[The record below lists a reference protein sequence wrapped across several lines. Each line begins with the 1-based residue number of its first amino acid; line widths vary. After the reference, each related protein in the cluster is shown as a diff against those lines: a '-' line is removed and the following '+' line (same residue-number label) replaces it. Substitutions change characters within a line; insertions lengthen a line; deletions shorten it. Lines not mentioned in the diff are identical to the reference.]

1 MARPFVITAMPA
13 FAPPALQ
20 NPICH
25 QTASGLTIIAE
36 QMPIEAVNFSL
47 WVPIGSAVET
57 DDINGMA
64 HFLEHMVFKGT
75 QTLAPGA
82 FERQVEQCGGMTNAM
97 TSQDYTC
104 FYINTAPQDFKA
116 IAPLQMDLVLNA
128 AIPDAEFE
136 RERQVVLEEI
146 RRSKD
151 NIRRCVFAQAMAVAF
166 DRLPYR
172 RPVLGPADVIETL
185 TAEQMRQ
192 FHRQWYAPS
201 NLTAVVVGNLP
212 VEEMVATLEQ
222 QLGSYASATVKKIP
236 DSLVPELVFTQ
247 AQHQEIQDDRLTEAR
262 LMLMWRVPGIQ
273 AHLQTYALDVLAR
286 ILGAGR
292 TSRLVKDLR
301 ETQGL
306 VTHIGVSNLTHV
318 AQGLFWVSA
327 HLPAENIDIVKAAIL
342 EHIQRIHEAYVTIAE
357 LAQVQR
363 QTVNSF
369 IFENETPSSRAG
381 LYGHAQ
387 AIMGDLATGLGYA
400 SYIREVSQ
408 AGVQDAAQTFLST
421 EAYRTLVMLP

>member
-1 MARPFVITAMPA
+1 MPA

-20 NPICH
+20 RPICH
-25 QTASGLTIIAE
+25 KTASGLTIIAE

-75 QTLAPGA
+75 QSLTPGA
-82 FERQVEQCGGMTNAM
+82 FEHQVEQCGGMTNAM

-151 NIRRCVFAQAMAVAF
+151 NIRRCVFAHAMALAF

-172 RPVLGPADVIETL
+172 RPVLGPAEAIETL

-192 FHRQWYAPS
+192 FHCQWYAPS

-212 VEEMVATLEQ
+212 VEDMVATLEQ
-222 QLGSYASATVKKIP
+222 QLSSYGSATVKTVP
-236 DSLVPELVFTQ
+236 DPLVPEPYFTQ
-247 AQHQEIQDDRLTEAR
+247 AQHREIRDDRLTEAR
-262 LMLMWRVPGIQ
+262 LMLMWRVPGLQ
-273 AHLQTYALDVLAR
+273 DHLQTYALDVLAR

-301 ETQGL
+301 ENRGL

-318 AQGLFWVSA
+318 SQGLFWVSA
-327 HLPAENIDIVKAAIL
+327 HLPAENIDVVKAAIL
-342 EHIQRIHEAYVTIAE
+342 EHIQQIHENYVTDGE

-363 QTVNSF
+363 QAVNSF

-387 AIMGDLATGLGYA
+387 AIMGDLAMGLDYA
-400 SYIREVSQ
+400 NYIRAVDRAAVQ
-408 AGVQDAAQTFLST
+408 AAAQTFLST
-421 EAYRTLVMLP
+421 ESYRTLVMLP

>member
-1 MARPFVITAMPA
+1 MPVS
-13 FAPPALQ
+13 APSALQSPLQ

-25 QTASGLTIIAE
+25 KTASGLTIIAE

-82 FERQVEQCGGMTNAM
+82 FECQVEQCGGMTNAM

-104 FYINTAPQDFKA
+104 FYITTAPQDFEA
-116 IAPLQMDLVLNA
+116 IAPLQLDLVLNA

-146 RRSKD
+146 RRSAD
-151 NIRRCVFAQAMAVAF
+151 NIRRCVFAKAMEFAF

-172 RPVLGPADVIETL
+172 RPVLGPAEVIANL
-185 TAEQMRQ
+185 KAEQMRQ
-192 FHRQWYAPS
+192 FHKTWYAPS

-222 QLGSYASATVKKIP
+222 QLDVHKTAAAKGVSTQP
-236 DSLVPELVFTQ
+236 LPPEPFFTQ
-247 AQHQEIQDDRLTEAR
+247 SQHHEIQDERLTEAR
-262 LMLMWRVPGIQ
+262 LMLMWRVPGVQ
-273 AHLQTYALDVLAR
+273 EYEQTYALDVLAR
-286 ILGAGR
+286 ILGSGR

-301 ETQGL
+301 ETRGL
-306 VTHIGVSNLTHV
+306 VTHIGVSNMTHV

-327 HLPAENIDIVKAAIL
+327 HLPVENIAVVKAAIL
-342 EHIQRIHEAYVTIAE
+342 EQIQQLHEAHVTPAE
-357 LAQVQR
+357 LTQVQR

-369 IFENETPSSRAG
+369 VFENETPSSRAG
-381 LYGHAQ
+381 LYGYAH
-387 AIMGDLATGLGYA
+387 AIMGDLATGL
-400 SYIREVSQ
+400 SYTQHIQAVSQ
-408 AGVQDAAQTFLST
+408 TAIQAAAQTFLPIN
-421 EAYRTLVMLP
+421 AYRSLVMHP

>member
-1 MARPFVITAMPA
+1 MPVSA
-13 FAPPALQ
+13 SPALQ

-25 QTASGLTIIAE
+25 KTASGLTIIAE

-75 QTLAPGA
+75 PTLIPGA

-104 FYINTAPQDFKA
+104 FYITTAPQDFEA
-116 IAPLQMDLVLNA
+116 IAPLQLDLVLNA
-128 AIPDAEFE
+128 AIPDPEFE

-146 RRSKD
+146 RRSAD
-151 NIRRCVFAQAMAVAF
+151 NLRRCVFAQAMEFAF

-172 RPVLGPADVIETL
+172 RPVLGPAEVIANL

-192 FHRQWYAPS
+192 FHQTWYAPS

-212 VEEMVATLEQ
+212 VEEMIATLEQ
-222 QLGSYASATVKKIP
+222 QLEADKPATTQGT
-236 DSLVPELVFTQ
+236 SLQPLPPEPFFTQ
-247 AQHQEIQDDRLTEAR
+247 SQHHEIQDERLTEAR
-262 LMLMWRVPGIQ
+262 LMLMWRVPGVQ
-273 AHLQTYALDVLAR
+273 AHEQTYALDVLAR
-286 ILGAGR
+286 ILGSGR

-301 ETQGL
+301 ETRGL
-306 VTHIGVSNLTHV
+306 VTHIGVSNMGHV
-318 AQGLFWVSA
+318 VQGLFWVSA
-327 HLPAENIDIVKAAIL
+327 HLPVENIAVVKAAIL
-342 EHIQRIHEAYVTIAE
+342 EHIQQIHEAYVTAAE

-369 IFENETPSSRAG
+369 VFENETPSSRAG
-381 LYGHAQ
+381 LYGYAH
-387 AIMGDLATGLGYA
+387 AIMGDLATGLNYTQ
-400 SYIREVSQ
+400 YIQSVSQ
-408 AGVQDAAQTFLST
+408 TAIQEAAQTFLPIN
-421 EAYRTLVMLP
+421 AYRSLVMHP

>member
-1 MARPFVITAMPA
+1 MPA
-13 FAPPALQ
+13 SAPPALQ
-20 NPICH
+20 NPTCH
-25 QTASGLTIIAE
+25 QTASGLTVIAE

-47 WVPIGSAVET
+47 WIPIGSAVET

-75 QTLAPGA
+75 QALAPGA
-82 FERQVEQCGGMTNAM
+82 FERQVEACGGATNAM

-128 AIPDAEFE
+128 AIPELEFE

-146 RRSKD
+146 RRSQD
-151 NIRRCVFAQAMAVAF
+151 NIRRCVFARAMALTF

-172 RPVLGPADVIETL
+172 RPVLGPAEVIATL

-212 VEEMVATLEQ
+212 VEVMVETLEQ
-222 QLGSYASATVKKIP
+222 QLSSHRTPAVKP
-236 DSLVPELVFTQ
+236 VPAPLLPEPILTET
-247 AQHQEIQDDRLTEAR
+247 QHQEVRDDRLTEAR
-262 LMLMWRVPGIQ
+262 LMLLWRVPG
-273 AHLQTYALDVLAR
+273 LEDRWQTYALDVLAR

-301 ETQGL
+301 ETRGL
-306 VTHIGVSNLTHV
+306 VTHISVSNLTHV
-318 AQGLFWVSA
+318 AQGIFWVSA
-327 HLPAENIDIVKAAIL
+327 HLPVENIDVTKAAIL
-342 EHIQRIHEAYVTIAE
+342 EHIRQIREDCVTAAE
-357 LAQVQR
+357 LTRVQR

-381 LYGHAQ
+381 LYGYAQ
-387 AIMGDLATGLGYA
+387 AIAGDLATGLNYA
-400 SYIREVSQ
+400 SCIQ
-408 AGVQDAAQTFLST
+408 AVDRVAVQNAAQTFLSL
-421 EAYRTLVMLP
+421 EGYRTLVMYP

>member
-1 MARPFVITAMPA
+1 MPA
-13 FAPPALQ
+13 FAHPALQ

-47 WVPIGSAVET
+47 WIPIGSAVET

-75 QTLAPGA
+75 QALAPGA
-82 FERQVEQCGGMTNAM
+82 FEHQVEQCGGMTNAM

-136 RERQVVLEEI
+136 QERQVVLEEI

-151 NIRRCVFAQAMAVAF
+151 NIRRCVFAQAMALAF

-172 RPVLGPADVIETL
+172 RPVLGPAEVIETL

-212 VEEMVATLEQ
+212 VEEMLETLEQ
-222 QLGSYASATVKKIP
+222 QL
-236 DSLVPELVFTQ
+236 DSFGANTAKPLLTPLLPEPYFTQ

-262 LMLMWRVPGIQ
+262 LMLLWRVPGIQ
-273 AHLQTYALDVLAR
+273 EHLQTYALDVLAR

-301 ETQGL
+301 ETRGL
-306 VTHIGVSNLTHV
+306 VTHIGVSNMTHV

-327 HLPAENIDIVKAAIL
+327 HLPAENIDVVKVAIL
-342 EHIQRIHEAYVTIAE
+342 EHIQQIREEYVTAAE

-363 QTVNSF
+363 QAANSF
-369 IFENETPSSRAG
+369 VFENETPSSRAG

-387 AIMGDLATGLGYA
+387 AVMGDLATGLGYA

-408 AGVQDAAQTFLST
+408 AAVQNAAQTFLSA